1 MMEKLSEFLGG
12 MPPSQIKLLLI
23 AGVGIIIVLLLGDS
37 NKGKLAKSRKGGK
50 PETKAARKYAV
61 GQMLAGIHN
70 QVAFTTAPVF
80 SKGKQKHERGTLY
93 ISDAQ
98 RGTAVV
104 GSANSGKTYSVI
116 DPICRSAISQ
126 GMPIILYDFK
136 YPDQTGKVAAY
147 AKSQGYE
154 VHIFAPGFE
163 ESGQCNLLD
172 FMENEADGLMARQI
186 ATTLNTNMS
195 TGKGG
200 NRDEFFGDAGDQL
213 VQAVLQLA
221 KSLPYPDLLTASTLL
236 GLHQLPQRIIKA
248 KERSD
253 QDQCSDWSMSLW
265 VYMAFSQ
272 LLQLK
277 DSEKTVGGVLG
288 TASKVFSKFM
298 VPELMGA
305 FSGTTTI
312 PLSMHGRK
320 LLIFG
325 LDQHRREAISP
336 LLAATLHMVVARS
349 LYEDRTEPL
358 ALILDELPSIRLPHL
373 VKWLNESRYK
383 GLCAVL
389 GFQNIGQL
397 EDAYGKGITQA
408 IMGACATKAI
418 FNPQDKTSAQ
428 YFSEYLGQEEIR
440 IRQKSRGYGKSG
452 SSRNV
457 SMNASKRP
465 LVEAAELNRFPI
477 GKMVFLN
484 PGYSSDGEAYVPMVL
499 KGRVPKKEAEK
510 AKLSTKAW
518 PKLRAWLARRSGVAR
533 LDRKDIERRFN
544 YLNKMFSLEDVAP
557 PVANGH
563 QTATANKHTAHVKNP
578 ALLKRLMAEAF

>member
-1 MMEKLSEFLGG
+1 MMNQISEFLSNI
-12 MPPSQIKLLLI
+12 PPAQLRLAAV
-23 AGVGIIIVLLLGDS
+23 AGVGAIVLIFLGGDS
-37 NKGKLAKSRKGGK
+37 KGKLARSRTGGK
-50 PETKAARKYAV
+50 KETKAARKQAV
-61 GQMLAGIHN
+61 SQMLAGVHN
-70 QVAFTTAPVF
+70 QVSFTTAPVF
-80 SKGKQKHERGTLY
+80 SKGKQKYERGTLY

-147 AKSQGYE
+147 AKHQGYE

-213 VQAVLQLA
+213 VQAVLQLS

-253 QDQCSDWSMSLW
+253 QGQYPDWSLSIW
-265 VYMAFSQ
+265 VYMAFAQ

-312 PLSMHGRK
+312 PLSMHGKK

-325 LDQHRREAISP
+325 LDQHRREAIAP

-418 FNPQDKTSAQ
+418 FNPQDKVSAQ
-428 YFSEYLGQEEIR
+428 YFSDYLGQEEIR
-440 IRQKSRGYGKSG
+440 IRQKSRGYGKGG
-452 SSRNV
+452 SSRNI
-457 SMNASKRP
+457 SMNANKRP

-484 PGYSSDGEAYVPMVL
+484 PGYASDGEAYVPMVL
-499 KGRVPKKEAEK
+499 KGRVPKKEASK
-510 AKLSTKAW
+510 AKLSTNAW
-518 PKLRAWLARRSGVAR
+518 PRLRDWLAKRSGVAR
-533 LDRKDIERRFN
+533 LDRTDIERRFN
-544 YLNKMFSLEDVAP
+544 YLNRMFSLGDDAP
-557 PVANGH
+557 PSHQAPVASANGH
-563 QTATANKHTAHVKNP
+563 QAHVKNP
-578 ALLKRLMAEAF
+578 ELLKRLMTEVF